1 MSEVAARTLVPAGE
15 PDAVARRHV
24 VSALV
29 IDRPGTLNRVSGLL
43 RARSFNIESL
53 TVGTT
58 DQPGQSRMTIA
69 IRGDDG
75 HLRQVLAQL
84 ERLID
89 VLSVHDLTTVPHV
102 ELELALVEIDPP
114 RDEAL
119 RDDLQALLDEAGGS
133 PISTDGAT
141 WRLRLTATPER
152 IDHAIEALRGL
163 GLRRLVRAGA
173 VAMTTGPESSP
184 APQPSPSTSRN
195 GATPA

>member
-1 MSEVAARTLVPAGE
+1 MPAASARRQTLPAGE
-15 PDAVARRHV
+15 PDAEHRRHL

-58 DQPGQSRMTIA
+58 DEPGRSRMTIA
-69 IRGDDG
+69 LRGDDG

-84 ERLID
+84 ERVID
-89 VLSVHDLTTVPHV
+89 VLEVRDLTTVPHV
-102 ELELALVEIDPP
+102 ELELALVELDPP
-114 RDEAL
+114 ADPDAEAALRAVLAQAGGETLPTTDGSWRARLTASPEAIDHALTAL
-119 RDDLQALLDEAGGS
+119 RD
-133 PISTDGAT
+133 
-141 WRLRLTATPER
+141 
-152 IDHAIEALRGL
+152 H

-173 VAMTTGPESSP
+173 VAMTTTT
-184 APQPSPSTSRN
+184 PSPSEN